1 LNNTV
6 SVYRRIVIEKFDA
19 KRYRINEKIVSEK
32 VRLVGDEGGPRVITM
47 KEALE
52 IAREK
57 ALDLVEISPNQDP
70 PVVRMVDFSKFRF
83 EQIKKAKD
91 AKKKQKVVHV
101 KEIKFRPAIDSN
113 DYRHKVNHS
122 IEFLQ
127 NGDKVKFTI
136 MFRGRE
142 IMHNELGFKIMENI
156 QKDLDGM
163 VQIEKRPSIEGK
175 NITMVVSPTPGGI
188 HKPKK
193 TEQG

>member
-1 LNNTV
+1 
-6 SVYRRIVIEKFDA
+6 
-19 KRYRINEKIVSEK
+19 
-32 VRLVGDEGGPRVITM
+32 
-47 KEALE
+47 
-52 IAREK
+52 
-57 ALDLVEISPNQDP
+57 
-70 PVVRMVDFSKFRF
+70 
-83 EQIKKAKD
+83 
-91 AKKKQKVVHV
+91 
-101 KEIKFRPAIDSN
+101 
-113 DYRHKVNHS
+113 VNHS